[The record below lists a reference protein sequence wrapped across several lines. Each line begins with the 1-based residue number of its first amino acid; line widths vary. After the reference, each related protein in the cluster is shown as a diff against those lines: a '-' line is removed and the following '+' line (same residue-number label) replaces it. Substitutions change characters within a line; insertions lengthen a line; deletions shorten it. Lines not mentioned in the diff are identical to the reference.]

1 MLEAVG
7 SVLQSA
13 AVFPTMCFVVLC
25 LLRSLC
31 SVVHLILLWL
41 MLDAPFGNVL
51 LRTVFPVFLLGSVF
65 LVFSLHSPL
74 CSTVLDDA

>member
-13 AVFPTMCFVVLC
+13 AGFPIMCCVVLC
-25 LLRSLC
+25 SLRFVC
-31 SVVHLILLWL
+31 SVFHLILLWL

-51 LRTVFPVFLLGSVF
+51 LRIVLSVFLLGSVF
-65 LVFSLHSPL
+65 LMCFLHSPL

>member
-13 AVFPTMCFVVLC
+13 AGFPIMCCVVLC
-25 LLRSLC
+25 SLRFVC
-31 SVVHLILLWL
+31 SVFHLILRWL
-41 MLDAPFGNVL
+41 MLDAPFGNV
-51 LRTVFPVFLLGSVF
+51 FPVFFLGSVF
-65 LVFSLHSPL
+65 LVFFLHSTL